1 MESGDLQVV
10 ALLVRVRSWLRTAEA
25 STADMPHKLAFKAT
39 HSDGWPVLRLV
50 VTGEGL
56 ESSPKIKIQGT
67 AQKEIILKASFR
79 EQPQRIAVSD
89 ETATEVLYAA
99 VSDLLSEMLMWLSSQ
114 NTLDESTSVPTTEDI
129 SAPELFDNIVE
140 PSDEPIE
147 ALPDLDS

>member
-1 MESGDLQVV
+1 MESGDLQVL
-10 ALLVRVRSWLRTAEA
+10 AQLVRVRSWLRAAEA
-25 STADMPHKLAFKAT
+25 STTDMPHKLAFKAT

-50 VTGEGL
+50 VTGESL

-79 EQPQRIAVSD
+79 EEPQRIAISEEPAID
-89 ETATEVLYAA
+89 VLYAA

-114 NTLDESTSVPTTEDI
+114 NTLDDSSSVPSTEDM
-129 SAPELFDNIVE
+129 SATELFESIVE

-147 ALPDLDS
+147 ALPDLD